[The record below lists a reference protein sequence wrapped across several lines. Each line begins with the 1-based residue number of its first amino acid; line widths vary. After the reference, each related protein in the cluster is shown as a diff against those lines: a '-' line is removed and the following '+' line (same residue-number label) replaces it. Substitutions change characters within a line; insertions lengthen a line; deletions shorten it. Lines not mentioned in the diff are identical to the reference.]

1 MAMTLEELNAQVYGQ
16 ANLGDTRT
24 TVGNTTIAGL
34 AQRAY
39 YDQLKIY
46 MATGIPQAEA
56 EKMARADSAQIAQQ
70 PTLNQAS
77 IAMDVLGDQARASK
91 AAVIDPSLSGRVL
104 TGSTSALDQLRAQ
117 QAAVG
122 SQYQPTQPV
131 DQLRQPSSQSFT
143 LNGKTFTVVGT
154 SNGGLDLRD
163 ESGNVFSGASI
174 DELRS
179 AGVPNNI
186 LSLGATL
193 QASGFDAQSYL
204 KANPTLAAAFV
215 SQDPRY
221 VPEQLKNDPLAW
233 AQWHYQNFG
242 KSEGAKTAVAQG
254 VTDDQLEQEFQTALG
269 KLSPQSSVAASG
281 VSAPAVG
288 EPKTSGKLGFG
299 DYSNASISMDADPE
313 DSYRPFAK
321 LESSARSAAEQYM
334 RNNPG
339 ASEYDTL
346 KGIGWTDQDIAV
358 MQASMQAK
366 KAPDPKGEAKQAA
379 EKNRDA
385 LMAQV
390 NPEALKPIADQLR
403 QSPEQ
408 VATNMLSDLARYGV
422 SDLAQLGAY
431 KTPTG
436 DTVFFNKADGS
447 IIPQRFGTDMSGK
460 GGANF
465 ELQVTEGGQVVP
477 SPQWRDT
484 SDNANIAL
492 ALGTMAAAFAPA
504 VYGYAAGAAGAA
516 GAGATTSAVAG
527 GAAAGGLV
535 GASQGLPYGLKDTV
549 QQGLTGAAIGGA
561 TAGIMQGSGFND
573 WVNNLGTSPSG
584 SFMDPS
590 MSLDAQLAAPG
601 SPALGSGLYGVDQ
614 TYNTVMGLGSSGP
627 IGAGSGSLGIPGGVG
642 FNASLGSSNPY
653 TFNAD
658 TVGLMPGTGNI
669 GGVNP
674 FLNNQGTT
682 LPSEQASQSNQSSN
696 TPTPTGSSKLS
707 DFLGG
712 ITAKEAV
719 GGALTLGGLI
729 GQGTQDSA
737 DPPNLPGVGDIG
749 SGGGGYGVSGGGI
762 GGMEAVAERDRQ
774 IREQTA
780 DQVAPYLANWLEG
793 SSQAANTLNETAG
806 IQRDLAQEQAGL
818 FRDKFSGVLAQHAD
832 EASKYGLADDQE
844 LQARKAGQ
852 TANEQTAAAVEAAS
866 QQLIDMGINPNSGR
880 FLGANLGARI
890 KGAASA
896 AGAANDARQT
906 TRDKGVA
913 LRANAAGTGL
923 NLTQQAQT
931 GLSQSA
937 QTTNAAANVQAPSIA
952 GAIST
957 GEFKAGNPGTYMQPF
972 QSAINADL
980 GLKNIQASLYRTQAQ
995 QDAAES
1001 QGWGNLIGTGL
1012 GLIFD

>member
-1 MAMTLEELNAQVYGQ
+1 MSQ
-16 ANLGDTRT
+16 
-24 TVGNTTIAGL
+24 TIQGA
-34 AQRAY
+34 ADRAY
-39 YDQLKIY
+39 YNTRQTLI
-46 MATGIPQAEA
+46 ASGVSPAEA
-56 EKMARADSAQIAQQ
+56 EKQAAAARQKVLQSNSRQAADQTRLALQGQATQTFQNSAVAANAPQA
-70 PTLNQAS
+70 LLGNQAA
-77 IAMDVLGDQARASK
+77 IDRASQLVPK
-91 AAVIDPSLSGRVL
+91 
-104 TGSTSALDQLRAQ
+104 TQDQLR
-117 QAAVG
+117 
-122 SQYQPTQPV
+122 T
-131 DQLRQPSSQSFT
+131 PSSAGMPTFNIGGRS
-143 LNGKTFTVVGT
+143 FTVVGT
-154 SNGGLDLRD
+154 SNGGIDLRD
-163 ESGNVFSGASI
+163 ANGNVFQGASI

-179 AGVPNNI
+179 AGVPDSI
-186 LSLGATL
+186 LSLGSTL
-193 QASGFDAQSYL
+193 TASNNFNPQAYL
-204 KANPTLAAAFV
+204 KANPQLAAAFV
-215 SQDPRY
+215 SQDPKF
-221 VPEQLKNDPLAW
+221 VPDQLKGDPLAW

-242 KSEGAKTAVAQG
+242 QKEGRATAVPQG
-254 VTDDQLEQEFQTALG
+254 VTDDQLEQQFQSTLG
-269 KLSPQSSVAASG
+269 QLQTPTG
-281 VSAPAVG
+281 MDAPKVG
-288 EPKTSGKLGFG
+288 DAKTSGKLGFG
-299 DYSNASISMDADPE
+299 DYSKASISMDADPE

-682 LPSEQASQSNQSSN
+682 LPSKQASQSNQSSN